1 MKVFVKGKTYLAE
14 PGSYFKESVKI
25 DGDFI
30 VPPKIQFWKD
40 LVVTGHLSLGVG
52 SRVGGNITCNGA
64 VISRGCLVEGE
75 LVSDTD
81 QVTICDGARVRVVK
95 SNGNVLLRPGIV
107 SDEVHGENILV
118 MGKVHCGKL
127 MGTNTRVI
135 TN

>member
-1 MKVFVKGKTYLAE
+1 MKVFVKDRTYLAE
-14 PGSYFKESVKI
+14 RGSYFKESVKI

-30 VPPKIQFWKD
+30 VPPKTQFWRD
-40 LVVTGHLSLGVG
+40 LVVTGNLSLGVG

-75 LVSDTD
+75 LVSDTE

-127 MGTNTRVI
+127 MGRNTRVI
-135 TN
+135 NH

>member
-1 MKVFVKGKTYLAE
+1 MKVFVKDTTYLAE
-14 PGSYFKESVKI
+14 PGCYFKKPVKI

-30 VPPKIQFWKD
+30 VPPKTQFWKD
-40 LVVTGHLSLGVG
+40 LVVTGTLSLGVG
-52 SRVGGNITCNGA
+52 SRVGGNVTCNGA
-64 VISRGCLVEGE
+64 VISRGCLIEGE
-75 LVSDTD
+75 LISDTE
-81 QVTICDGARVRVVK
+81 QVTICDGARVRAIR

-127 MGTNTRVI
+127 MGRNTRVV